1 MQTTKSHV
9 LVFLIPAVVLS
20 VGLIAVAI
28 HIEQSERQRYELLQE
43 QFESDAALRF
53 LVRDALA
60 MRLQTHLGGF
70 IQALATTDAEEI
82 TQTIK
87 RAGNLLS
94 SNYGSDPA
102 SEVIHFFV
110 ARVTPEQRVII
121 EHAYPRPELVGREI
135 SQHPMLRDFDFSGPS
150 GRIDQ
155 IGFTASRRND
165 LLFTADS
172 PVLVRRH
179 LFRYPGAITP
189 VIGIVKIN
197 LIELQSFIDLQLRGV
212 GSLAQLEITQY
223 DPISNSCLLRYQVN
237 VGLLPCPE
245 EPPEGAFNYLS
256 EKNGLLSFISAT
268 PDYVA
273 AFERQRPIF
282 PIFELILVI
291 AASAVSL
298 WLAMFV
304 RERLVKAEQA
314 VSVYEGSLNSKDA
327 LTSAIHTIVADNL
340 EHLGEL
346 AQRVKDAPE
355 TAETERRYLNI
366 ALSEMSQL
374 RLSIDAKI
382 MADRDEQQG
391 QTINIEN
398 EAFSLDILAQ
408 KIESE
413 LKRAALSEGVE
424 ARVLLDESFKGV
436 VTGSEYWIESAL
448 LAFINA
454 SLAFTDE
461 GLIEL
466 SLWTESSLSGQRE
479 LFARI
484 HDTGVEWSLHDPTI
498 DHSAVTTLR
507 LILKGLGATFSAQN
521 VPRDGHQ
528 EHTIHF
534 KSSEA

>member
-1 MQTTKSHV
+1 
-9 LVFLIPAVVLS
+9 
-20 VGLIAVAI
+20 
-28 HIEQSERQRYELLQE
+28 
-43 QFESDAALRF
+43 
-53 LVRDALA
+53 
-60 MRLQTHLGGF
+60 
-70 IQALATTDAEEI
+70 
-82 TQTIK
+82 
-87 RAGNLLS
+87 
-94 SNYGSDPA
+94 
-102 SEVIHFFV
+102 
-110 ARVTPEQRVII
+110 
-121 EHAYPRPELVGREI
+121 
-135 SQHPMLRDFDFSGPS
+135 
-150 GRIDQ
+150 
-155 IGFTASRRND
+155 
-165 LLFTADS
+165 
-172 PVLVRRH
+172 
-179 LFRYPGAITP
+179 
-189 VIGIVKIN
+189 
-197 LIELQSFIDLQLRGV
+197 
-212 GSLAQLEITQY
+212 
-223 DPISNSCLLRYQVN
+223 
-237 VGLLPCPE
+237 
-245 EPPEGAFNYLS
+245 
-256 EKNGLLSFISAT
+256 
-268 PDYVA
+268 
-273 AFERQRPIF
+273 
-282 PIFELILVI
+282 
-291 AASAVSL
+291 
-298 WLAMFV
+298 MFV

-314 VSVYEGSLNSKDA
+314 VSVYEGSLNSKYA

-436 VTGSEYWIESAL
+436 ATGSEYWIESAL

-484 HDTGVEWSLHDPTI
+484 HDTGVEWSLNDPTI
-498 DHSAVTTLR
+498 DHSAVTMLR